1 MGKSYVA
8 TETTQLSIKGTVEDT
23 NTKINSAKATAED
36 TNTKATAAKN
46 NTDTILAELRGQQPK
61 RYGFRVKM
69 SESSPANRVEYL
81 YDAVGMTP
89 AFMNFGSAF
98 NYGSWANIWFVKN
111 NYPCMVKSNGAVDY
125 QLDPNNYAKKSDGVT
140 NSDVANTS
148 YDGNAMSAIP
158 CVWYKRWTDGDYYYF
173 VCCEEQY
180 DETYYADVHTDEN
193 GIVQPYKY
201 AAIFEGSTDSNSKL
215 RSLSGQAPMNSQQA
229 STELT
234 QAQNNG
240 SAWTIKE
247 WGVWCL
253 IADLLIL
260 MGKSTNTQAVYGQG
274 HTTGGSSAANL
285 LTTGTLNTAG
295 QFYGYNDTSHAV
307 KVFHL
312 ENWWGDRWDRIV
324 GMVVV
329 SGTVKAQMNSKGN
342 AYNFT
347 GSGYATVGNIL
358 PDNHTYQVREYSGRL
373 GTFPTSEG
381 GSDSTY
387 ECDYF
392 WINKTITAV
401 PLVGGTC
408 GHAAGCGAR
417 CLSCAGAATSAY
429 WDFGASLSLKNPS

>member
-8 TETTQLSIKGTVEDT
+8 TETTQLSIKGTVEDS
-23 NTKINSAKATAED
+23 NTKITGAKATVED

-61 RYGFRVKM
+61 RYGYRVKI

-81 YDAVGMTP
+81 YDAVGFTP
-89 AFMNFGSAF
+89 AYMNFGTGF
-98 NYGSWANIWFVKN
+98 NYGSWADIWFVKN

-125 QLDPNNYAKKSDGVT
+125 QLDPNNYAKKADGVT

-173 VCCEEQY
+173 VACEEQY

-201 AAIFEGSTDSNSKL
+201 AAIFKGSTDSNSKL

-234 QAQNNG
+234 QAQANG

-295 QFYGYNDTSHAV
+295 QFYGYNDTTHAV

-329 SGTVKAQMNSKGN
+329 SGAVKAQMNSKGN

-347 GSGYATVGNIL
+347 GSGYATVGAIL
-358 PDNHTYQVREYSGRL
+358 AAEGWQVREYSGRL
-373 GTFPTSEG
+373 GTFPTATG

-392 WINKTITAV
+392 WINTGITAV
-401 PLVGGTC
+401 PVVGGAC
-408 GHAAGCGAR
+408 NHDAMCGAR
-417 CLSCAGAATSAY
+417 CLHCGNAASSAA
-429 WDFGASLSLKNPS
+429 WNLGASLSLKNPS